1 MVARALL
8 LVRGLLEV
16 MVAILYLALLPRP
29 VVVEAAAVLQVLPME
44 EQGAL
49 VAVPGCLPAQE
60 LVGRVHL
67 GKVMQGVL
75 LR

>member
-1 MVARALL
+1 MEQAH
-8 LVRGLLEV
+8 LVDRGLLEV